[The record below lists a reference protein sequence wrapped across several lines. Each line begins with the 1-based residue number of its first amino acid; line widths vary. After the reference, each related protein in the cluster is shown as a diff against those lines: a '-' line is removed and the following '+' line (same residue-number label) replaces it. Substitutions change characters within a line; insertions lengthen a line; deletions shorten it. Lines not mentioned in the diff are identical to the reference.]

1 MDYTG
6 YKSIILDDKG
16 LAQLYQEGT
25 VDGLELYENE
35 YLAVMNENEE
45 VVDKFKMKNGELVQV
60 PYTTVGMK
68 SLEVMKPRNLE
79 QAAGQSAARWQV
91 SLGLLFTTGT

>member
-35 YLAVMNENEE
+35 YLAVMNKSEE

-68 SLEVMKPRNLE
+68 SS
-79 QAAGQSAARWQV
+79 QS
-91 SLGLLFTTGT
+91 SHSSS